1 MLRHLIQRLALLL
14 PLLLGALLP
23 SQPARANDFA
33 IMNGSAAAD
42 GAYPWFVSVISGNEI
57 CGGTL
62 IHARWVLTAAHCF
75 SPGQSARTVSV
86 ISNRRLLDNASTGQK
101 IGATRF
107 IQHADWN
114 STTFANDI
122 ALIELSQDAAATP
135 LRLAPAALNLSNG
148 TLLRGIGRG
157 TLAPVA
163 SYLQDSYQ
171 LSSDC
176 PSSLTAC
183 LTEARQKGHSDSDI
197 ITTLL
202 LANGLGDPLQGIG
215 YSQLLTELGK
225 AGISLGST
233 PTISQIVSALEAKN
247 YPLSQLAQII
257 DTAAGVTQEIREVDL
272 PLVDAATCA
281 TTVSGLTSSMMCA
294 GYRGTPKDTCQGD
307 SGGPLVV
314 RNAQD
319 NDWRLLGITSYGDT
333 CGTNYGVYT
342 KASQFLDWIG
352 GYVPNFNLDRIFTWG
367 EEVAAPGLLRA
378 AGNERSTTT
387 YSPYWARMY
396 PASGAALGYL
406 SSNRNL
412 YFYDGTTLQALG
424 DYSTWL
430 TQAKAAGY

>member
-1 MLRHLIQRLALLL
+1 MFRNIIHRLALLL
-14 PLLLGALLP
+14 PSLLGGLLLSLP
-23 SQPARANDFA
+23 VRANDFA

-42 GAYPWFVSVISGNEI
+42 GAYPWFVSVISGNEL

-75 SPGQSARTVSV
+75 TPGQSPRTVSV

-101 IGATRF
+101 IGASRF
-107 IQHADWN
+107 IQHAGWN

-135 LRLAPAALNLSNG
+135 LRLAPAALSLSNG

-163 SYLQDSYQ
+163 SYLQDTYQ

-176 PSSLTAC
+176 LSDLTAC
-183 LTEARQKGHSDSDI
+183 LSEARQQGHSDSDI

-215 YSQLLTELGK
+215 YNQLLAELGK
-225 AGISLGST
+225 AGINLGST
-233 PTISQIVSALEAKN
+233 PAVSQIVSALEGKN

-352 GYVPNFNLDRIFTWG
+352 GYVPHFNLDRIFTWG

-378 AGNERSTTT
+378 AGNERSTAA
-387 YSPYWARMY
+387 YSPYWARLY
-396 PASGAALGYL
+396 PASGTALG
-406 SSNRNL
+406 SQADTL
-412 YFYDGTTLQALG
+412 YFYDGSQLQSLG
-424 DYSTWL
+424 AYGSWL
-430 TQAKAAGY
+430 TQAQAAGY